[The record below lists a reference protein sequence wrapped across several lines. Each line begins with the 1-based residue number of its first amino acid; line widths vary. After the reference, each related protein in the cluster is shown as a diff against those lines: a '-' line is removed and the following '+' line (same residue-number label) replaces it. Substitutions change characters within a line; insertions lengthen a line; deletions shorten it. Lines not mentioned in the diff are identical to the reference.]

1 MGPQPVGISL
11 VEKPHAFLTLDA
23 LRGVAAIAVMA
34 FHYRGGLGRNP
45 FPEGYL
51 AVDFFFMLSGFVL
64 TYAYQLKLDAGWS
77 TVSFLKVRVARLY
90 PLYLLGLLLGL
101 AYRIIFVHA
110 DFSRRETALSLLL
123 GLLVLPGIHL
133 ADGMFP
139 LNSPAWS
146 LFFEYVVNALHAL
159 FMRRRS
165 LLFLGLVVLV
175 SAAVLITLTVHT
187 GSLDTGA
194 KRREFFSLPRIIFPY
209 ALGMLLFRVWK
220 SGRLRIPNASLLAC
234 ALLIAPM
241 AVLVQPQH
249 HAAFELG
256 MIVILFPIILL
267 LGAASPAPRQF
278 SRTFQLLGEGSYAIY
293 VLHVPIYQL
302 YGALWERLHGR
313 PLNYNAPWATLIC
326 VILTIAFALLAD
338 RLYDR
343 KCRAVLRSW
352 LMDRPKP
359 TFGVTSQV

>member
-1 MGPQPVGISL
+1 MGEQPAVRSL

-34 FHYRGGLGRNP
+34 FHYRRGLGRNS

-64 TYAYQLKLDAGWS
+64 AYAYQPKLDAGWP

-90 PLYLLGLLLGL
+90 PLYLLGLTLGL
-101 AYRIIFVHA
+101 AHRIIFLHGA
-110 DFSRRETALSLLL
+110 FSRRDTAISLVL
-123 GLLVLPGIHL
+123 GLLVLPGIHI

-146 LFFEYVVNALHAL
+146 LFFEYIANLLHAV

-165 LLFLGLVVLV
+165 QLFLGLVVLV
-175 SAAVLITLTVHT
+175 SAVVLLSVIVHT
-187 GSLDTGA
+187 GSIDTGA
-194 KRREFFSLPRIIFPY
+194 KRREYLSLPRIIFPY

-220 SGRLRIPNASLLAC
+220 SGRLRIPNASLVAC

-241 AVLVQPQH
+241 AVLLQPQH
-249 HAAFELG
+249 HAVFELG
-256 MIVILFPIILL
+256 VTMILFPIVLL
-267 LGAASPAPRQF
+267 LGAASHAPRQF
-278 SRTFQLLGEGSYAIY
+278 AQAFRLLGEASYAIY
-293 VLHVPIYQL
+293 ILHLPVYQL
-302 YGALWERLHGR
+302 YGALWERLRGR
-313 PLNYNAPWATLIC
+313 PLEYNAPWATLAC
-326 VILTIAFALLAD
+326 MVFTIAFALLAD

-352 LMDRPKP
+352 LMERQPAP
-359 TFGVTSQV
+359 LNVASQV